1 MITRSHAIAESVS
14 AVSAS
19 DSPFTVAE
27 VDAEKLMPSAE
38 RRFAAI
44 SKLVR
49 VRVLGSRNRL
59 TMVRP
64 RSVGSF
70 LMRRWLTSLNESA
83 VSRIS
88 VMSSAVRSWM
98 SMMWRDDSTYASPPS
113 TRSRISAASRPSIAS
128 R

>member
-19 DSPFTVAE
+19 DSPLTVAE
-27 VDAEKLMPSAE
+27 VDAEKFSPSAE
-38 RRFAAI
+38 RRLAAI
-44 SKLVR
+44 SKLVL
-49 VRVLGSRNRL
+49 VRVLGSRKRL
-59 TMVRP
+59 TIVRP

-83 VSRIS
+83 VSRIR
-88 VMSSAVRSWM
+88 VTSSGVRSWM
-98 SMMWRDDSTYASPPS
+98 SMMWREDNTYASPPS
-113 TRSRISAASRPSIAS
+113 TRSRISAASRPSMLF